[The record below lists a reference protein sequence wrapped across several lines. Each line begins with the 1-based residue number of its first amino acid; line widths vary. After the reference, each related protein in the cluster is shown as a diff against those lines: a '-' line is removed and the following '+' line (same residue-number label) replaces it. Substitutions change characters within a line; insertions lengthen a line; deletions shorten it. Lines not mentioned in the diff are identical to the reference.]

1 MKKITSFICASLMAL
16 ISFSAMAITTSDYV
30 IDEGILMGDVN
41 GDGSVTAADVT
52 ALYDVLL
59 NNNYSNVVNGDQT
72 GDNIITAADVTKVY
86 DVLLGSSGG
95 STGGSVITMS
105 EFAPNS
111 GSTSGENLHQWAEGD
126 VIFIAVDPDYSSSD
140 ACQNVYAMVRTG
152 GKWVLQDVNGSNKQ
166 GFKTI
171 GGTLC
176 AAYVQHAD
184 LSNSYYDYIPLTGD
198 VACVNRAANYTVIP
212 KNGKF
217 YIKINDIILYH
228 FVSRIDVN
236 AAYEGDYFY
245 ESVTH
250 LDALTKI
257 TWLPFYSYGTFET
270 SHRAPVIDIDSQHRG
285 HAYGVWQK
293 GTRLDNWLTLYYNTT
308 GNGYAYFWN
317 YTQDELK
324 QGCYLS
330 SIYSPRQNA
339 WNRDLYMQYYNYD
352 ERQSYR
358 LNASSTSAQ
367 QVNINVGTNIIFRP
381 YNGNTSDSQGTMTSV
396 TSSNS
401 GIIDVNHSNDQV
413 SVVAHKVGTTTLT
426 IKFKTKDNINTVY
439 TYNVKVAPTVWTAG
453 KTADNKPI
461 LWRNWEDK
469 SMYLSGRASYTSANE
484 VIVHGS
490 TAFVMMRKDV
500 SNSYTEYASGTAVIL
515 KGTGVHGGG
524 YLNTYKDGLT
534 GASKKY
540 CVFPK
545 SGTTRYIAGIPH
557 MWVDKNNNVYYTSAF
572 RDNNTDN
579 CDNWV
584 STNVYK
590 NKTLLRTDA
599 GLIINDL
606 ATDDSG
612 NLYYVGTNSNFG
624 VYDEILS
631 VPYIYL
637 GDATGYLAK
646 LTTSNSFSLYPWSR
660 YLFNRLFVK
669 DGVVYVDAFGFYEQ
683 DSNYNTYYWSFGKN
697 VFLKYTASAGLQL
710 YTGAV
715 SQNGLSMSGYNYN
728 SSGTLVNPG
737 DFILEGNKF
746 YYSGYPIKTYQ
757 LGASQTASYSAYPSE
772 TPPSRYFDIKN
783 GYIAMV
789 LSAETNAPK
798 GAVACQ
804 LNNTNF
810 NYDIPPMENSA
821 GALIYDVWLQTNLD
835 D

>member
-1 MKKITSFICASLMAL
+1 MKKSITILFVYLLAATM
-16 ISFSAMAITTSDYV
+16 FHAMAVNTSDYV
-30 IDEGILMGDVN
+30 IDEGTIVGDVNQDEYVTSADVTAIYDVLLGTNNTFQATSDVN
-41 GDGSVTAADVT
+41 GDGYVTSADVT
-52 ALYDVLL
+52 AVYDILL
-59 NNNYSNVVNGDQT
+59 NGP
-72 GDNIITAADVTKVY
+72 IT
-86 DVLLGSSGG
+86 
-95 STGGSVITMS
+95 TGGSVITMQDFIPYNQS
-105 EFAPNS
+105 NYNPDDYN
-111 GSTSGENLHQWAEGD
+111 HQWVNGD
-126 VIFIAVDPDYSSSD
+126 VIFIAVDPDYSSSE

-152 GKWVLQDVNGSNKQ
+152 GKWVLQDVQGSNKQ

-184 LSNSYYDYIPLTGD
+184 LANSYYDYIPLTGD

-217 YIKINDIILYH
+217 YIKINDIILDH
-228 FVSRIDVN
+228 FVSRIDVSG
-236 AAYEGDYFY
+236 AYEGDYFY

-257 TWLPFYSYGTFET
+257 TWLPLYSYGTFET
-270 SHRAPVIDIDSQHRG
+270 SGRAPVIDIDSNHKG
-285 HAYGVWQK
+285 YAYGVWRK
-293 GTRLDNWLTLYYNTT
+293 DTRANGWLTLNYAKN
-308 GNGYAYFWN
+308 NGYSYYWTYN
-317 YTQDELK
+317 QTGLE
-324 QGCYLS
+324 QGRSLS
-330 SIYSPRQNA
+330 INSPWTNT
-339 WNRDLYMQYYNYD
+339 WGGRDLSMRYYNYD
-352 ERQSYR
+352 DRTSYR
-358 LNASSTSAQ
+358 LNAGSTYQ
-367 QVNINVGTNIIFRP
+367 NVNINVGTNIIFRP
-381 YNGNTSDSQGTMTSV
+381 YDGNNSDSYGTMTSV

-401 GIIDVNHSNDQV
+401 GIIDVNYSNDQV

-540 CVFPK
+540 CVFTKP
-545 SGTTRYIAGIPH
+545 GTTRYIAGIPH
-557 MWVDKNNNVYYTSAF
+557 MWVTKDNDVYYTSAF

-646 LTTSNSFSLYPWSR
+646 LTTGNNLSVYPWSH

-669 DGVVYVDAFGFYEQ
+669 DGVVYVDAFGFYER
-683 DSNYNTYYWSFGKN
+683 DSEYDTYYWSFGKN
-697 VFLKYTASAGLQL
+697 VFLRYTASGGLQL
-710 YTGAV
+710 YTGQV
-715 SQNGLSMSGYNYN
+715 SQNGLSMGGSNYN
-728 SSGTLVNPG
+728 SSGTLINPG
-737 DFILEGNKF
+737 NFLLEGNKF
-746 YYSGYPIKTYQ
+746 YYSGGIRTYQ
-757 LGASQTASYSAYPSE
+757 LGASTTASYTAYPSG
-772 TPPSRYFDIKN
+772 TSPMKFDVKN
-783 GYIAMV
+783 GIIGMV
-789 LSAETNAPK
+789 LDTGSGSARKVMAST
-798 GAVACQ
+798 
-804 LNNTNF
+804 LNNYNAGT
-810 NYDIPPMENSA
+810 IMENSA
-821 GALIYDVWLQTNLD
+821 GATIYDVWLQTSLD

>member
-1 MKKITSFICASLMAL
+1 MKKITSLIFASLMAL
-16 ISFSAMAITTSDYV
+16 VSFSALAITTSDYV
-30 IDEGILMGDVN
+30 IDEGTLVGDVN
-41 GDGSVTAADVT
+41 NDGTVTSVDVT
-52 ALYDVLL
+52 ALYNYLL
-59 NNNYSNVVNGDQT
+59 NGDTSHLINGDVD
-72 GDNIITAADVTKVY
+72 GDGYISSGDLTVIYNI
-86 DVLLGSSGG
+86 LLNGGGG
-95 STGGSVITMS
+95 STGGSVIEMS
-105 EFAPNS
+105 EFSPNS
-111 GSTSGENLHQWAEGD
+111 SSTSGENLHQWAEGD
-126 VIFIAVDPDYSSSD
+126 VIFIAVDPDYSSSS

-184 LSNSYYDYIPLTGD
+184 LSNSYYDYIPLNGD

-228 FVSRIDVN
+228 FVSRIDIN

-285 HAYGVWQK
+285 HAYGVWEK

-352 ERQSYR
+352 ERKSYR

-396 TSSNS
+396 TTSNN
-401 GIIDVNHSNDQV
+401 GIIDVNYSNDQV

-439 TYNVKVAPTVWTAG
+439 TYNVTVNPTVWTAG

-515 KGTGVHGGG
+515 KGTSVHGGG

-540 CVFPK
+540 CVYTKP
-545 SGTTRYIAGIPH
+545 GTTRYIAGIPH

-590 NKTLLRTDA
+590 NKTLLRTNA

-612 NLYYVGTNSNFG
+612 DLYFVGTNSNFG

-646 LTTSNSFSLYPWSR
+646 LTTSNNLSIYPWSR

-669 DGVVYVDAFGFYEQ
+669 DGTVYVDAFGFYEQ

-757 LGASQTASYSAYPSE
+757 LGASQTASYTAYPSE

-821 GALIYDVWLQTNLD
+821 GALIYDVWLQTSLD

>member
-1 MKKITSFICASLMAL
+1 MKRIVTFVLGLTFAL
-16 ISFSAMAITTSDYV
+16 CAMAVTTSDYV
-30 IDEGILMGDVN
+30 IDEGTLVGDVN
-41 GDGSVTAADVT
+41 QDEYVTSADVT
-52 ALYDVLL
+52 A
-59 NNNYSNVVNGDQT
+59 
-72 GDNIITAADVTKVY
+72 IY
-86 DVLLGSSGG
+86 DVLLGINNTYRATSDINGDGYVTSADVTAVYDILLNGPIT
-95 STGGSVITMS
+95 TGGSVITMQD
-105 EFAPNS
+105 FIPY
-111 GSTSGENLHQWAEGD
+111 NLTGYNPDDYKHQWVDGD
-126 VIFIAVDPDYSSSD
+126 VIFIAVDPDYTS

-152 GKWVLQDVNGSNKQ
+152 GKWVLQDVKGSNKQ
-166 GFKTI
+166 GFKTV
-171 GGTLC
+171 GGKLC

-184 LSNSYYDYIPLTGD
+184 LENSYYDYIPLNGD
-198 VACVNRAANYTVIP
+198 VACVNSAANYTVIP

-228 FVSRIDVN
+228 FVSRIDVY
-236 AAYEGDYFY
+236 AANEGDYFY
-245 ESVTH
+245 GSVTH
-250 LDALTKI
+250 LDALTEI
-257 TWLPFYSYGTFET
+257 RWQPFYTYASFQT
-270 SHRAPVIDIDSQHRG
+270 SSRAPVIDIDSQHRG
-285 HAYGVWQK
+285 HAYGVWKK
-293 GTRLDNWLTLYYNTT
+293 GTRTNGWLTLNYAKS
-308 GNGYAYFWN
+308 NGYAYWWN
-317 YTQDELK
+317 YMQDDLS
-324 QGCYLS
+324 QGRSLTS
-330 SIYSPRQNA
+330 LYSPWQNG

-358 LNASSTSAQ
+358 LNAGSLSAQ
-367 QVNINVGTNIIFRP
+367 QVDINVGTNIIFRP
-381 YNGNTSDSQGTMTSV
+381 CDGATTDDRGTMTSV

-401 GIIDVNHSNDQV
+401 GIIDVNYDNTQV
-413 SVVAHKVGTTTLT
+413 NVTAHKVGTTTLT

-439 TYNVKVAPTVWTAG
+439 TYNVKVSPTVWVAG
-453 KTADNKPI
+453 KTANNKPI

-469 SMYLSGRASYTSANE
+469 SMYLSGRDNYTSANE
-484 VIVHGS
+484 VIVRGS
-490 TAFVMMRKDV
+490 TAYVMMRKDV
-500 SNSYTEYASGTAVIL
+500 SNSNTNYYSGTAAIL
-515 KGTGVHGGG
+515 KATGAHGGG
-524 YLNTYKDGLT
+524 YFNVYKDGLT
-534 GASKKY
+534 GASKIY
-540 CVFPK
+540 CRFPK
-545 SGTTRYIAGIPH
+545 PNVTRCIAGIPH

-584 STNVYK
+584 STKVYK

-624 VYDEILS
+624 VNDDILG

-646 LTTSNSFSLYPWSR
+646 LTTSNSFSLYPWSH

-669 DGVVYVDAFGFYEQ
+669 DGVVYVDAFGFYER
-683 DSNYNTYYWSFGKN
+683 DSEYETYYWSFGKN

-757 LGASQTASYSAYPSE
+757 LGASQTASYTAYPSE

-821 GALIYDVWLQTNLD
+821 GATIYDVWLQTSLD

>member
-1 MKKITSFICASLMAL
+1 MKKITIFYTFLMAL
-16 ISFSAMAITTSDYV
+16 ISFNAMAITTSDYV
-30 IDEGILMGDVN
+30 IDEGTPVGDVNCDEAVNSADVTVIYNYLLNGITTYYSTSDVN
-41 GDGSVTAADVT
+41 GDGHVTSADVT
-52 ALYDVLL
+52 AVYNILL
-59 NNNYSNVVNGDQT
+59 NG
-72 GDNIITAADVTKVY
+72 G
-86 DVLLGSSGG
+86 GG
-95 STGGSVITMS
+95 SIGGSVIQMS
-105 EFAPNS
+105 EFSPNS

-126 VIFIAVDPDYSSSD
+126 VIFIAVDPDYSSSS

-257 TWLPFYSYGTFET
+257 TWLPFYSYGVFET
-270 SHRAPVIDIDSQHRG
+270 SHRAPVIDIDSQHHG

-352 ERQSYR
+352 ERKSYR

-396 TSSNS
+396 TTSNN

-439 TYNVKVAPTVWTAG
+439 TYNVTVAPTVWTAG

-540 CVFPK
+540 CVYTKP
-545 SGTTRYIAGIPH
+545 GTTRYIAGIPH
-557 MWVDKNNNVYYTSAF
+557 MWVTKDNVVYYTSAF

-757 LGASQTASYSAYPSE
+757 LGASQTASYTAYPSE

-821 GALIYDVWLQTNLD
+821 GALIYDVFLQTSLD